1 MSERIP
7 ASNANSSQ
15 ICASCG
21 CASPGQVNVK
31 VDVSSIFH
39 VPKNDEKASSL
50 ESLPQAA
57 LATTPVTR
65 AINKVLALLTLLV
78 LLAFGAPLPSVRAW
92 LGIVDLLK
100 I

>member
-1 MSERIP
+1 
-7 ASNANSSQ
+7 
-15 ICASCG
+15 
-21 CASPGQVNVK
+21 VK

-100 I
+100 IASLTRAFSGPSVLAGLSSAI